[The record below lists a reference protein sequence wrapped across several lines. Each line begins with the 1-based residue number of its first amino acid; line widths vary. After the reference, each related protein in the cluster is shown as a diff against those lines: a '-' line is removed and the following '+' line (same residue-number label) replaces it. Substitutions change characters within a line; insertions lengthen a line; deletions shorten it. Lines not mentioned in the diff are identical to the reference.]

1 MTYRS
6 GPPPD
11 DVKLLGAYTEEQ
23 LREVSENLDTIDNL
37 TLVELNVVPVRPRTG
52 LFALADGTNWN
63 PGGGPGIYVYF
74 NGGWNLLVSQ
84 MVEVFSSP
92 FSIDFS

>member
-1 MTYRS
+1 MTYRV
-6 GPPPD
+6 GPSPE
-11 DVKLLGAYTEEQ
+11 DVKQLGVYIEGQ
-23 LREVSENLDTIDNL
+23 LEEVSENLDTIDNL
-37 TLVELNVVPVRPRTG
+37 MLVELNAVPIRPRAG
-52 LFALADGTNWN
+52 MMVLADGVNWN

-74 NGGWNLLVSQ
+74 NSGWNLLMSQ